1 MSSPFQYEAKVY
13 ADLNG
18 HHRLLVPHLGL
29 AKPELIDAESSH
41 QTLLALHKA
50 EAWDELNVRLLSI
63 PPHICCTLAK
73 NYKTNPTKG
82 IEPKEF
88 DPLLQHLLLELRGLV
103 RSPHLAFAKDF
114 RSYVWGSLFNAAKKF
129 LGTERL
135 ARKTKQ
141 IKKLGNVLEEQ
152 SAFKFPPKPYDF
164 AAVEEYYF
172 DLVQCCR
179 DDLDREILKRR
190 WLLPE
195 GKLCMYCSDIAS
207 ELGIATDEVVSKLT
221 LLQKRFRALINAQR
235 ASRNN
240 KDFRAVPQQPIARVD
255 RLEQYQ
261 PTIKHIAAR
270 KETRRKIKSTHPD
283 QQPAVVPRPATSV
296 VGGRGPCSTAA

>member
-1 MSSPFQYEAKVY
+1 MSLSLIDARFY
-13 ADLNG
+13 ADEHGL
-18 HHRLLVPHLGL
+18 HRFLVPYL
-29 AKPELIDAESSH
+29 AQANPELIHAESSH
-41 QTLLALHKA
+41 ECLLALHKA
-50 EAWDELNVRLLSI
+50 EAWDELNVRLLGV
-63 PPHICCTLAK
+63 PPHICCILAR

-88 DPLLQHLLLELRGLV
+88 DPLLQHLLLDLRGLV
-103 RSPHLAFAKDF
+103 RSPHLADAKDF
-114 RSYVWGSLFNAAKKF
+114 RNYVYGSLFNATKKF
-129 LGTERL
+129 LATERR

-141 IKKLGNVLEEQ
+141 IKMLGSVVEED
-152 SAFKFPPKPYDF
+152 SAFKFSPKPYDF
-164 AAVEEYYF
+164 AAVAEYYF

-207 ELGIATDEVVSKLT
+207 ELNLTTDEVVAKLT
-221 LLQKRFRALINAQR
+221 KLQKRFRALINARR

-255 RLEQYQ
+255 RLERYQ

-270 KETRRKIKSTHPD
+270 KETRRKVRSTHPD
-283 QQPAVVPRPATSV
+283 QQPAVVPRPATPV
-296 VGGRGPCSTAA
+296 VGGRIQCSTAA

>member
-1 MSSPFQYEAKVY
+1 MELATTSIGEGMSLFLFEAKVY
-13 ADLNG
+13 ADRHGL
-18 HHRLLVPHLGL
+18 HRLLVPHLSQ

-41 QTLLALHKA
+41 QCLLDLHKA
-50 EAWDELNVRLLSI
+50 EAFDELNVRLLGI
-63 PPHICCTLAK
+63 PPHICCILAR

-82 IEPKEF
+82 IGPKEF
-88 DPLLQHLLLELRGLV
+88 DPLLQHLLLELRGLI
-103 RSPHLAFAKDF
+103 RSPHLADAKDF
-114 RSYVWGSLFNAAKKF
+114 RNYVYGSLFNAAKKF

-141 IKKLGNVLEEQ
+141 IKELGNVLEEQ

-190 WLLPE
+190 WRLPE
-195 GKLCMYCSDIAS
+195 GELCRYCSDIAS
-207 ELGIATDEVVSKLT
+207 ELGIATDEVVSKLN

-261 PTIKHIAAR
+261 PTINPTAAR
-270 KETRRKIKSTHPD
+270 KEIRRKIRS
-283 QQPAVVPRPATSV
+283 S
-296 VGGRGPCSTAA
+296 